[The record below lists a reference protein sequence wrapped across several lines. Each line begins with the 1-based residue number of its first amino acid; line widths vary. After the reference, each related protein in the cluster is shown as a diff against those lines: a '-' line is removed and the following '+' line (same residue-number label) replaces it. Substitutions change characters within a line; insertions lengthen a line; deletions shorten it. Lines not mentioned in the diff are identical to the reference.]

1 MSLSLF
7 ELHRLKMAQG
17 MTAADAMASALAERA
32 RLETGMAP
40 DEAQGTRKQRK
51 QRRAEKA
58 IGGRDG

>member
-17 MTAADAMASALAERA
+17 MTATDAMASALAERA